1 MRRSDQINIWIF
13 RIAAVLLCLTVLSV
27 WGTSGLYARYS
38 TTASGSD
45 GARVALWGSTQTIQ
59 LADSNTLPK
68 QPGDSCSYS
77 LTVTNQRDDNKV
89 SEVAQKYSIQVVTAG
104 NLPLTYTL
112 TRDGTVIGTFTETS
126 STPTWTVAENDMTF
140 SAGTAAQMD
149 YKLTVLWPADK
160 TNQALASVPDFIEI
174 NVCAEQVD

>member
-13 RIAAVLLCLTVLSV
+13 RIAAVLLCLTVVSI

-45 GARVALWGSTQTIQ
+45 EARVALWGSTQTIQ
-59 LADSNTLPK
+59 LADSDTLPK
-68 QPGDSCSYS
+68 QPGQTCSYN
-77 LTVTNQRDDNKV
+77 LTVTNQRDGNKV

-112 TRDGTVIGTFTETS
+112 TKNGTEIGTFTETDS
-126 STPTWTVAENDMTF
+126 ASHTFAENDMAF
-140 SAGTAAQMD
+140 VAGTARSD
-149 YKLTVLWPADK
+149 SYELTVEWPSDK
-160 TNQALASVPDFIEI
+160 TSPSLASIPDYIEI
-174 NVCAEQVD
+174 NVCSEQVD

>member
-45 GARVALWGSTQTIQ
+45 GARVALWGSSQRIT
-59 LADSNTLPK
+59 LDSGKQPK
-68 QPGDSCSYS
+68 QPGQSCTYS
-77 LTVTNQRDDNKV
+77 LTVTNQRENGQV
-89 SEVAQKYSIQVVTAG
+89 SEVTQKYSIQVVTAG